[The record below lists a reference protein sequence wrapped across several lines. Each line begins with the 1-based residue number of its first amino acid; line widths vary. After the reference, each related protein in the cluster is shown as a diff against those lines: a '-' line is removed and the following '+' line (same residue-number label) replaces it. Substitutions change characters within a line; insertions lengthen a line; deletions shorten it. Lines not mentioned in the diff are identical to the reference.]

1 MKRTA
6 KGLALLLICGTAL
19 AAPKRYEPAA
29 QQRALQSPTVLL
41 AETRLRSL
49 AAQKSFGALSGLA
62 DQFVSASD
70 AAPLESEYLLSRWL
84 DEVRALP
91 PDPAT
96 RFQVEQLMRYE
107 AKALT
112 RSAEPH
118 HAVDAWVPVFDIGS
132 LAKGVLRAWTLDA
145 TVASITAALES
156 GNLSALRTDDAE
168 ALELSFARAKE
179 PALLR
184 ARAAT
189 VAMPARARIV
199 LADRLR
205 DAQLFDEIFS
215 GPLDESVF
223 VAIGKVPD
231 ALTEADARRVL
242 DKAAR
247 RPELASAATLAMF
260 SLLSTGDLI
269 ACLPDPLRG
278 GSCAQLLA
286 RRDDAATVDRV
297 AELARGDGLAA
308 KRARLALQWNGSARA
323 RDALA
328 QVNR

>member
-1 MKRTA
+1 MKRATA
-6 KGLALLLICGTAL
+6 GLALLLICAAAL
-19 AAPKRYEPAA
+19 AAPRRYEPAA
-29 QQRALQSPTVLL
+29 QQRALQSPNVILG
-41 AETRLRSL
+41 ETRLRSL
-49 AAQKSFGALSGLA
+49 AAQKSFGALSVLA

-96 RFQVEQLMRYE
+96 RTQVEQLARYE

-118 HAVDAWVPVFDIGS
+118 HAIDDWVPIFDIGS
-132 LAKGVLRAWTLDA
+132 RAKGVLRAWTLDA
-145 TVASITAALES
+145 SVASITAALES
-156 GNLSALRTDDAE
+156 GDLPALRTDDAE
-168 ALELSFARAKE
+168 ALELAFARASE

-184 ARAAT
+184 ARAAADPLPT
-189 VAMPARARIV
+189 RATIV
-199 LADRLR
+199 LAQRLR

-215 GPLDESVF
+215 GPLDASVF
-223 VAIGKVPD
+223 ATIGKVPD
-231 ALTEADARRVL
+231 ALDEADARRVL

-247 RPELASAATLAMF
+247 RPELASAATLAMG
-260 SLLSTGDLI
+260 SLLSTSELI
-269 ACLPDPLRG
+269 ACLPNPSRG

-286 RRDDAATVDRV
+286 LRDDAATVDQV
-297 AELARGDGLAA
+297 AELARGDGVAA

-328 QVNR
+328 RVSR